1 MMIDNNLFWLLICGH
16 FIGDFYF
23 QTLKMAM
30 DKKEEKRP
38 LYLHALIYALTVFLT
53 ISPVLNLKLF
63 IVVFL
68 PVVISHFLIDF
79 IKTRVNIEINKE
91 NFIFRNIFIVDQIL
105 HSAMIVIFASIY
117 VNSNAIDL
125 NQFGKMLLLFYNN
138 LGMSIDPSVFLRFIF
153 VFLII
158 GKPANILIKE
168 INNKENIWPNN
179 TNSEEKAPE
188 YKNAGKLIGILERIL
203 IVILVLLNQYA
214 AVGLIFAAKSL
225 TRYNKIIKEPSF
237 AEYYLV
243 GTLLSLLIAIGAVLI
258 IQPV

>member
-1 MMIDNNLFWLLICGH
+1 M
-16 FIGDFYF
+16 
-23 QTLKMAM
+23 
-30 DKKEEKRP
+30 
-38 LYLHALIYALTVFLT
+38 
-53 ISPVLNLKLF
+53 
-63 IVVFL
+63 VFL
-68 PVVISHFLIDF
+68 PVVIIHFLIDF

-117 VNSNAIDL
+117 ANSNAIDL

-138 LGMSIDPSVFLRFIF
+138 LGMTIDPSVFLRFIF

-225 TRYNKIIKEPSF
+225 TRYNKIITEPSF